1 MGNDVHTYDAPGSI
15 VCRALHSKHIDEGGS
30 VLRSKHAAPR
40 TKEPYNPSIG
50 MGSGQLTSGFHVK
63 R

>member
-15 VCRALHSKHIDEGGS
+15 VCRALHAKRMNGR
-30 VLRSKHAAPR
+30 RSAMRSNYAAPR